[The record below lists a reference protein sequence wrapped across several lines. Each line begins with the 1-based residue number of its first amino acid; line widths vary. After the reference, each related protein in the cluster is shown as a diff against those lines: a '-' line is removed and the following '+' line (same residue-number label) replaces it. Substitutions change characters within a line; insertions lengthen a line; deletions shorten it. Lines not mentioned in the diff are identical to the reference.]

1 MTNFPPNDKKWQTKW
16 QFCRLQKLHFSR
28 SIVILW
34 SFFSHFSIKFRYFS
48 IFWRKLRHNDK
59 KWQIFHQMTKNDKQ
73 HDNFARC
80 KNCISL
86 EALPFFCHFS
96 VILQSMFDIF
106 AYFWENC
113 TKTTK
118 KWRIFHQMTKND
130 KQNDN
135 FAGCKNC
142 IFLEALSFC
151 GHFSLIF
158 QSSFDIF
165 PYFGEN
171 CTTTTKNDKFS
182 TKWLKHDKPKLKWQE
197 KTTKNDKRNDR
208 QNWHDKKMTKKM
220 QNNKTND
227 QKMTNKMTDKIEMTK
242 KMATKTTKNDKIN
255 IWTISRV
262 WLRVSSKTDEI
273 SIWLSIAKWEWVTW
287 ISDRFPL
294 QSQHY
299 NCSYKRSYRHYS
311 NRSGYPLVNIQ
322 KTMKHQ
328 HVIAG

>member
-1 MTNFPPNDKKWQTKW
+1 MTNQNLNDKKKRQKMTKEMT
-16 QFCRLQKLHFSR
+16 
-28 SIVILW
+28 
-34 SFFSHFSIKFRYFS
+34 
-48 IFWRKLRHNDK
+48 DK
-59 KWQIFHQMTKNDKQ
+59 TDMTKN
-73 HDNFARC
+73 
-80 KNCISL
+80 
-86 EALPFFCHFS
+86 
-96 VILQSMFDIF
+96 
-106 AYFWENC
+106 
-113 TKTTK
+113 
-118 KWRIFHQMTKND
+118 
-130 KQNDN
+130 
-135 FAGCKNC
+135 
-142 IFLEALSFC
+142 
-151 GHFSLIF
+151 
-158 QSSFDIF
+158 
-165 PYFGEN
+165 
-171 CTTTTKNDKFS
+171 
-182 TKWLKHDKPKLKWQE
+182 
-197 KTTKNDKRNDR
+197 
-208 QNWHDKKMTKKM
+208 MTKKM

-287 ISDRFPL
+287 ISDRFPP